1 MINPMKLMRFR
12 EMGERFKANHPRVPA
27 FFEAAMRS
35 VDEGSI
41 IEMSVTDPQG
51 KKICANIR
59 VTAEDMAMIREA
71 QDAFS
76 SDMR

>member
-1 MINPMKLMRFR
+1 MINPMKLMKLR

-27 FFEAAMRS
+27 FFEAAMRG
-35 VDEGSI
+35 VAEGSV

-59 VTAEDMAMIREA
+59 VTADDMAMLREA
-71 QDAFS
+71 RDAFTQ
-76 SDMR
+76 

>member
-1 MINPMKLMRFR
+1 MINPMKLMKLK

-27 FFEAAMRS
+27 FFEAA
-35 VDEGSI
+35 VGGIGEGSI

-59 VTAEDMAMIREA
+59 VTADDMAMLREA
-71 QDAFS
+71 QEAFTQ
-76 SDMR
+76 

>member
-1 MINPMKLMRFR
+1 MINPMKFMKFK

-27 FFEAAMRS
+27 FFEAAMGS
-35 VDEGSI
+35 IGEGSV

-59 VTAEDMAMIREA
+59 VTADDMAMLREA

-76 SDMR
+76 SQN